1 MSDYAFLTTWCLDA
15 PAERVYDVLREELDY
30 PRWWNGV
37 QSVELLEPGDAEGL
51 GQLTRYRWR
60 SVLPYTLSFD
70 ARVTRLERPHLIEG
84 HATGELEG
92 VGVWRL
98 YEGPAGTAAVY
109 SWRVRTTKAWMN
121 AFGPLPRPAFKWNH
135 DRVMAQGGVGLA
147 RRLGAPLVLQ
157 G

>member
-30 PRWWNGV
+30 PRWWKGV

-147 RRLGAPLVLQ
+147 RWLGAPLVLQ